1 MKIQKKKLEVCGIKF
16 FVMEKNKE
24 IARAYLYIMSNELHK
39 NPFGLI
45 EDVFVFDENKGAG
58 LGSQLINE
66 VMKVAEK
73 KKCYKI
79 IMTSRYSR
87 PDLHKLYQDLGFKDY
102 GKEFRID
109 LK

>member
-1 MKIQKKKLEVCGIKF
+1 MIIKKKKLEVSGVKF
-16 FVMEKNKE
+16 FVLEKNKE
-24 IARAYLYIMSNELHK
+24 IARAYLYIIKNELHK
-39 NPFGLI
+39 QPFGLI
-45 EDVFVFDENKGAG
+45 EDVFVVDENKGAG
-58 LGSQLINE
+58 LSSQLINE
-66 VMKVAEK
+66 IMKFAEK

-87 PDLHKLYQDLGFKDY
+87 PDLHKIYQDLGFNDY